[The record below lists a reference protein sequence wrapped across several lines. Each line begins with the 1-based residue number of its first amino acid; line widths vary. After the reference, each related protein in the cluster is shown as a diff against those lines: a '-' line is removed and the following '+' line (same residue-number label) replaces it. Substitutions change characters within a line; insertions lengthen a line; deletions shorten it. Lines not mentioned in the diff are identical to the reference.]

1 MDSINIT
8 IDGKDFVII
17 NFPRDTIVEQ
27 LEGQI
32 IFKKRGD
39 LSSKAIQNP
48 KDGYLKLISKIDE
61 LTVEQIFDQI
71 HPYYVNQISGKKFID
86 SFLTPLEFTID
97 KTLLEHKELSQ
108 YKFLDNPYIFKLKLR
123 DPAV

>member
-1 MDSINIT
+1 MDSISIT

-71 HPYYVNQISGKKFID
+71 HPYNVNQISGKKFID
-86 SFLTPLEFTID
+86 FFLTPLEFTID
-97 KTLLEHKELSQ
+97 KSLLEHKELSQ

>member
-8 IDGKDFVII
+8 IDGKDFFII
-17 NFPRDTIVEQ
+17 NFPLDTIVEQ

-32 IFKKRGD
+32 IYKKRGD
-39 LSSKAIQNP
+39 LFSKSIQNP
-48 KDGYLKLISKIDE
+48 KDGYLKLISKIDQ

-71 HPYYVNQISGKKFID
+71 QPYNANQITGKKFIN

-97 KTLLEHKELSQ
+97 KSYLEHKELSQ
-108 YKFLDNPYIFKLKLR
+108 YKYLDNPYIFKLKLR
-123 DPAV
+123 DPVV

>member
-32 IFKKRGD
+32 IFKKRED

-48 KDGYLKLISKIDE
+48 KDGYLKLIFKIDE

-97 KTLLEHKELSQ
+97 KSLLEHKELSQ

>member
-1 MDSINIT
+1 MDSISIT

-71 HPYYVNQISGKKFID
+71 HPYNVNQISGKKFID
-86 SFLTPLEFTID
+86 SFLTPLEFAID
-97 KTLLEHKELSQ
+97 KSLLEHKELSQ

-123 DPAV
+123 DPTV